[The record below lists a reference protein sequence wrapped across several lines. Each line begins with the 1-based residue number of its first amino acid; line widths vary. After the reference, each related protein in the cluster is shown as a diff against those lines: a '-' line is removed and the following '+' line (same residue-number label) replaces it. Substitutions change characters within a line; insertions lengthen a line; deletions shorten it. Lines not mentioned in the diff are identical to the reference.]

1 MASDASIYHEYLLTQ
16 PCVEFLGR
24 GGVLYHYGSCRRI
37 KCGER
42 MEEWRDDLSFS
53 VAALFG
59 VVGSENIEGAAD
71 VTLVPCCML

>member
-1 MASDASIYHEYLLTQ
+1 
-16 PCVEFLGR
+16 
-24 GGVLYHYGSCRRI
+24 
-37 KCGER
+37 